1 VTELRHHANACKKG
15 KTGRLTTVD
24 EIYEMSDEQLIP
36 ILAITNLIFAG
47 EAPEIIKLGDIVPL
61 PKDLKRARP
70 VTCLDVIFKIV
81 DRAVGTRLMLVCQEY
96 GLLPAKSFGFIP
108 GGSREG
114 KKKREEREQ
123 RNTSKEDNAAF
134 MFLLDATSAYDTVSH
149 RGISMACKS
158 FAVPTDVESRLLAH
172 VGGHSRVVNTAYG
185 LGEEVTKITL
195 EGGLAQGANSS
206 PALFI
211 FTTAPAHR
219 YAAENL
225 PDYFMPSGHSQPS
238 VSTSQPY

>member
-1 VTELRHHANACKKG
+1 
-15 KTGRLTTVD
+15 
-24 EIYEMSDEQLIP
+24 
-36 ILAITNLIFAG
+36 
-47 EAPEIIKLGDIVPL
+47 
-61 PKDLKRARP
+61 
-70 VTCLDVIFKIV
+70 
-81 DRAVGTRLMLVCQEY
+81 
-96 GLLPAKSFGFIP
+96 
-108 GGSREG
+108 
-114 KKKREEREQ
+114 
-123 RNTSKEDNAAF
+123 

-206 PALFI
+206 PTLFI

-219 YAAENL
+219 YADENL
-225 PDYFMPSGHSQPS
+225 PGYFMPSGHSQPS
-238 VSTSQPY
+238 VSTSQPYRAGLLNYADDDAGLNGREATTKVEVEHILNEINFAAEALTISLAVVGV